1 MSDGPQNERSQSE
14 ASNSAQKLMIFAKS
28 PAPGRVKTRLAPA
41 IGEAGAARLHTAF
54 VRDVVARHD
63 TLARALTVWRAGDLA
78 HPLWAELGVDLATQ
92 CDGDLGD
99 RLAGAFATELADG
112 SAVVVLGTD
121 SPTLPQ
127 GLVDR
132 AFADLQ
138 THPVVLGPA
147 CDGGYYLIGVRGA
160 VPPVFK
166 GIDWG
171 TESVFAQTVEAL
183 NAAGIEFAVLP
194 YWYDVDRPDDLRMLR
209 AMRARLPDPQPAH
222 TLAALA
228 ELDE

>member
-1 MSDGPQNERSQSE
+1 MSSD
-14 ASNSAQKLMIFAKS
+14 SARDKLMIFAKA

-41 IGEAGAARLHTAF
+41 IGDAGAARLHAAF

-63 TLARALTVWRAGDLA
+63 KPGRATTVWRGGDLE
-78 HPLWAELGVDLATQ
+78 HPLWAALGVPLATQ
-92 CDGDLGD
+92 CSGDLGG
-99 RLAGAFATELADG
+99 RLADAFAQELADG

-121 SPTLPQ
+121 SPTLPPQ
-127 GLVDR
+127 LVDQ
-132 AFADLQ
+132 AFAALQ
-138 THPVVLGPA
+138 RHAVVLGPA
-147 CDGGYYLIGVRGA
+147 CDGGYYLLGVRGGS
-160 VPPVFK
+160 PPVFE

-183 NAAGIEFAVLP
+183 NAAGVDFALLP

-209 AMRARLPDPQPAH
+209 ALRHRLPDPRPVH

-228 ELDE
+228 ELDA